1 MPASE
6 IDVKLAALLY
16 FQIFGT
22 ELPERNY
29 NQQDIEYII
38 QELMNHPEP
47 SVFNNT
53 VLH

>member
-6 IDVKLAALLY
+6 IDLKLAALLY
-16 FQIFGT
+16 FQIFGI
-22 ELPERNY
+22 EFPERNY

-38 QELMNHPEP
+38 HELISNPEP
-47 SVFNNT
+47 NVFHST